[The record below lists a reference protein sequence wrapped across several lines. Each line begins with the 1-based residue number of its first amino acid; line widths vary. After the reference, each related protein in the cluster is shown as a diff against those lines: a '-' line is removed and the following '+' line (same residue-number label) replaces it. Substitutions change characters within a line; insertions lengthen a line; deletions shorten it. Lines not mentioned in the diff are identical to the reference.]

1 MAKPFDI
8 SKFRKSITK
17 SIDGLGIGFNDP
29 TDWISTGNY
38 TLNYLLSGNFERGIP
53 MGKVT
58 VFAGESGAGKS
69 FICSG
74 NIVRHAQEQGIYVI
88 LIDTENALDEAWLHA
103 LGVDTTEDKL
113 LKLNMA
119 MIDDVAKVISDFVK
133 EYRTLPEED
142 RPKVLFVLDSLG
154 MMLTPTDVNQFEAG
168 EMKGDMGRK
177 PKALTALV
185 RNCVN
190 MFGTLN
196 LGLVCTNHTYA
207 SQDMFD
213 PDDKISGGQGFIYA
227 SSIVVAMRKLK
238 LKTDADGNKTTTVN
252 GIRAA
257 CKIMKTRYAKPFESV
272 QVEIPYETGMSPYS
286 GLTDMLEA
294 KNLLKKEGNSL
305 VYTFA
310 DKATIKQFR
319 KAWERNEDGCLDK
332 VMKELSSNVNLLSTE
347 STVVSLADKTHEEET
362 TE

>member
-1 MAKPFDI
+1 MANRPFDV
-8 SKFRKSITK
+8 SKFRKTITK
-17 SIDGLGIGFNDP
+17 AIDGIGFGFNDP
-29 TDWISTGNY
+29 TDWISTNNFA
-38 TLNYLLSGNFERGIP
+38 LNYLISGEFNKGIP
-53 MGKVT
+53 LGKVT

-74 NIVRHAQEQGIYVI
+74 NIVKNAQAQGIYVI
-88 LIDTENALDEAWLHA
+88 LIDTENALDEKWLHA
-103 LGVDTTEDKL
+103 LGVATTEDKL
-113 LKLNMA
+113 LKLNMS
-119 MIDDVAKVISDFVK
+119 MIDDVAKMISEFVK
-133 EYRTLPEED
+133 EYKTIAEGD

-168 EMKGDMGRK
+168 DMKGDMGRK

-190 MFGTLN
+190 MFGNLN

-238 LKTDADGNKTTTVN
+238 LKEDEDGNKISEVK

-257 CKIMKTRYAKPFESV
+257 CKIMKTRYSKPFESV
-272 QVEIPYETGMSPYS
+272 QVKIPYETGMNPYS
-286 GLTDMLEA
+286 GLTDLFEGRS
-294 KNLLKKEGNSL
+294 LLKKEGNSL
-305 VYTFA
+305 VYTTA
-310 DKATIKQFR
+310 DGEIIKKFR
-319 KAWERNEDGCLDK
+319 KGWERNDNGCLDR
-332 VMKELSSNVNLLSTE
+332 VMVDIEINPKQAHYVSV
-347 STVVSLADKTHEEET
+347 TVEET
-362 TE
+362 EES

>member
-1 MAKPFDI
+1 MAKAFDV

-17 SIDGLGIGFNDP
+17 SIEGLSVGFNDP
-29 TDWISTGNY
+29 TDWVSTNNFA
-38 TLNYLLSGNFERGIP
+38 LNYLISGDFKRGIP
-53 MGKVT
+53 LGKVT

-74 NIVRHAQEQGIYVI
+74 NIVKNAQDQGIFPI
-88 LIDTENALDEAWLHA
+88 LIDTENALDEKWLHA
-103 LGVDTTEDKL
+103 LGVNTGEDKL

-119 MIDDVAKVISDFVK
+119 MIDDVAKMISEFVK
-133 EYRTLPEED
+133 EYKTLPLEG

-154 MMLTPTDVNQFEAG
+154 MLLTPTDVNQFNAG
-168 EMKGDMGRK
+168 DMKGDMGRK

-190 MFGTLN
+190 MFGDLN
-196 LGLVCTNHTYA
+196 LGLVATNHTYA

-238 LKTDADGNKTTTVN
+238 LKEDDDGNKISEVK

-272 QVEIPYETGMSPYS
+272 QVKIPYETGMNPYS
-286 GLTDMLEA
+286 GLTDLFEGKDM
-294 KNLLKKEGNSL
+294 LKKEGNSL
-305 VYTFA
+305 VYT
-310 DKATIKQFR
+310 TINGEIIKKFR
-319 KAWERNEDGCLDK
+319 KGWERNDDGCLDR
-332 VMKELSSNVNLLSTE
+332 VMADITNNPHIATKNIPAEAPEIENV
-347 STVVSLADKTHEEET
+347 EE
-362 TE
+362 

>member
-17 SIDGLGIGFNDP
+17 SIEGLGIGFNDP

-305 VYTFA
+305 VYTFT

-332 VMKELSSNVNLLSTE
+332 VMKELSSNVTLLSTE
-347 STVVSLADKTHEEET
+347 SKVVEQTQEET
-362 TE
+362 AE

>member
-1 MAKPFDI
+1 MAKAFDI

-17 SIDGLGIGFNDP
+17 SIEGLGIGFNDP

-38 TLNYLLSGNFERGIP
+38 ALNYLISGDFFKGVP

-69 FICSG
+69 YICSG
-74 NIVRHAQEQGIYVI
+74 NIVKAAQEQGIYVV
-88 LIDTENALDEAWLHA
+88 LVDSENALDQAWLEA
-103 LGVDTTEDKL
+103 LGVDTSEDKL

-119 MIDDVAKVISDFVK
+119 MIDDVAKTISEFMK
-133 EYRTLPEED
+133 EYKLMPED
-142 RPKVLFVLDSLG
+142 TRPKVLFVIDSLG
-154 MMLTPTDVNQFEAG
+154 MLLTPTDVNQFEAG

-177 PKALTALV
+177 PKALTSLV

-190 MFGTLN
+190 MFGSYN
-196 LGLVCTNHTYA
+196 VGMVCTNHTYA

-252 GIRAA
+252 GIRSA
-257 CKIMKTRYAKPFESV
+257 CKIMKTRYAKPFEGV
-272 QVEIPYETGMSPYS
+272 QVEIPYTTGMSPHS
-286 GLTDMLEA
+286 GLVDLFEA
-294 KNLLKKEGNSL
+294 KNMLKKEGNSL
-305 VYTFA
+305 VYTTT
-310 DKATIKQFR
+310 DGEVIKQFR
-319 KAWERNEDGCLDK
+319 KAWEKNEKDGLTIIMADIAKNGEK
-332 VMKELSSNVNLLSTE
+332 VEAPVVN
-347 STVVSLADKTHEEET
+347 DEEVA
-362 TE
+362 